1 MFANDCKSGCW
12 DARLVVI
19 AIEMFTHISAFSGL
33 RFYWGWF
40 VMRWLT
46 SSLISSC
53 CLRTLHI
60 SLGGLPSSPLPPPLP
75 HGHNKGSRA
84 TGEFLCIDFSGFKV
98 QRNKDKRGG
107 IPQPKY
113 SYLSICFASQALQKV
128 FLRELLFSNIW
139 ELVVSTQCRGKR
151 DDKFLVQWR

>member
-1 MFANDCKSGCW
+1 MLGCPTCSNCNW
-12 DARLVVI
+12 DVYTYFGILGTQVLL
-19 AIEMFTHISAFSGL
+19 GL
-33 RFYWGWF
+33 ICHALTDILIDIFLLPPHSSYQPGWPPF
-40 VMRWLT
+40 LP
-46 SSLISSC
+46 
-53 CLRTLHI
+53 
-60 SLGGLPSSPLPPPLP
+60 PSSPPLP